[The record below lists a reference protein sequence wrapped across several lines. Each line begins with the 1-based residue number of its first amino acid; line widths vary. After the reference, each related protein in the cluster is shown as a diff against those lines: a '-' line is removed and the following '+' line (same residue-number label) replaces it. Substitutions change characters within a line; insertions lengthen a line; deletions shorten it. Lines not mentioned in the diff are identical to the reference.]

1 MIKKKPTKYRF
12 LSPLLRRGFG
22 GGISFVC
29 KVWGR
34 LLLLLMLISTS
45 ASATNHYKNF
55 KVAVYSRA
63 YETAKMG
70 DEKSLEA
77 IWDEISQQ
85 VKVDKIY
92 LETHRDLLIVDEK
105 TLLSAKKFFES
116 RGIETAGGITL
127 TVNESNNFET
137 FCYTNPEHRKKVKE
151 IVEYTA
157 RHFNELILDD
167 FFFTDCK
174 CELCIKA
181 KGNRSWTEYRLDLM
195 TKAAKELVIDPA
207 KAVNP
212 NIKVVIKYPNWYDH
226 FQGCGFNLETEP
238 KLFDGLYTGT
248 ETRDPSSN
256 QHLQPYL
263 GYEVFRYF
271 NNLKPGKN
279 GGGWVDP
286 GGMMYM
292 DRYAEQLWLTMF
304 AKAPEI
310 TLFDFRQLQRPLL
323 KTDRAAWQSTDICS
337 FNYDEMMKPIPDK
350 SDKMVQPTTIA
361 RAAGYTFE
369 TIDKF
374 LGQLGNPVGVKTYK
388 PFHSVG
394 EDFLPNYLG
403 MIGIPMDIVPVFPE
417 NEPIVFLTEQ
427 ARFDPEIVA
436 KIKKQLLAGRDIMV
450 TSGFLKAM
458 QDKGISDI
466 VELRVTDA
474 KASVKEFAAGWGS
487 HSISDRPMII
497 PQIKYITNDS
507 WEVVSAF
514 DGTNGWPIVHRG
526 DYAKGKFY
534 VLTIPDNVID
544 LYQLPM
550 DVLSKIKEI
559 LTPNMPALLEAPGYT
574 SLFIYDN
581 NAVIVES
588 FTDQSRQ
595 VRLRLAEGY
604 SKVKD
609 LVSGKEISGEK
620 KDYFQGRRQPPISKT
635 VVNLELKP
643 HSYLVLQLE
652 KE

>member
-181 KGNRSWTEYRLDLM
+181 KGTRSWTEYRLDLM

-226 FQGCGFNLETEP
+226 FQGCGFNLET
-238 KLFDGLYTGT
+238 
-248 ETRDPSSN
+248 
-256 QHLQPYL
+256 
-263 GYEVFRYF
+263 
-271 NNLKPGKN
+271 
-279 GGGWVDP
+279 
-286 GGMMYM
+286 
-292 DRYAEQLWLTMF
+292 
-304 AKAPEI
+304 
-310 TLFDFRQLQRPLL
+310 
-323 KTDRAAWQSTDICS
+323 
-337 FNYDEMMKPIPDK
+337 
-350 SDKMVQPTTIA
+350 
-361 RAAGYTFE
+361 
-369 TIDKF
+369 
-374 LGQLGNPVGVKTYK
+374 
-388 PFHSVG
+388 
-394 EDFLPNYLG
+394 
-403 MIGIPMDIVPVFPE
+403 
-417 NEPIVFLTEQ
+417 
-427 ARFDPEIVA
+427 
-436 KIKKQLLAGRDIMV
+436 
-450 TSGFLKAM
+450 
-458 QDKGISDI
+458 
-466 VELRVTDA
+466 
-474 KASVKEFAAGWGS
+474 
-487 HSISDRPMII
+487 
-497 PQIKYITNDS
+497 
-507 WEVVSAF
+507 
-514 DGTNGWPIVHRG
+514 
-526 DYAKGKFY
+526 
-534 VLTIPDNVID
+534 
-544 LYQLPM
+544 
-550 DVLSKIKEI
+550 
-559 LTPNMPALLEAPGYT
+559 
-574 SLFIYDN
+574 
-581 NAVIVES
+581 
-588 FTDQSRQ
+588 
-595 VRLRLAEGY
+595 
-604 SKVKD
+604 
-609 LVSGKEISGEK
+609 
-620 KDYFQGRRQPPISKT
+620 
-635 VVNLELKP
+635 
-643 HSYLVLQLE
+643 
-652 KE
+652 

>member
-1 MIKKKPTKYRF
+1 MNTTKKLF
-12 LSPLLRRGFG
+12 LSLAIVL
-22 GGISFVC
+22 FV
-29 KVWGR
+29 
-34 LLLLLMLISTS
+34 IPS
-45 ASATNHYKNF
+45 AIAADHYKNF

-70 DEKSLEA
+70 DDKVLEP

-85 VKVDKIY
+85 LKVDKIY
-92 LETHRDLLIVDEK
+92 LETHRDLLVVDEV
-105 TLLSAKKFFES
+105 TLLHAKKFFED

-127 TVNESNNFET
+127 TVDESNNFQT
-137 FCYTNPEHRKKVKE
+137 FCYSNPEHRKKIKE
-151 IVEYTA
+151 IVEFTA
-157 RHFNELILDD
+157 RHFDELILDD
-167 FFFTDCK
+167 FFFTNCK
-174 CELCIKA
+174 CELCVKA
-181 KGNRSWTEYRLDLM
+181 KGTKSWTDFRLDLM
-195 TKAAKELVIDPA
+195 TKAAKELIIDPA

-212 NIKVVIKYPNWYDH
+212 KIKVVVKYPNWYDH

-238 KLFDGLYTGT
+238 KLFDGIYTGT

-256 QHLQPYL
+256 QHLQQYL

-286 GGMMYM
+286 GGMMFM
-292 DRYAEQLWLTMF
+292 DRYAEQLWLTLF

-323 KTDRAAWQSTDICS
+323 KTDRAAWQSTDVCS

-350 SDKMVQPTTIA
+350 SGKMVQPTTIA

-374 LGQLGNPVGVKTYK
+374 IGQLGNPVGVKTYK

-417 NEPIVFLTEQ
+417 NEPIVLLTEQ
-427 ARFDPEIVA
+427 AKFDPEIIS
-436 KIKKQLLAGRDIMV
+436 KIKKQLNSGKDIMV

-458 QDKGISDI
+458 QDKGLNDI
-466 VELRVTDA
+466 VELRIGNE
-474 KASVKEFAAGWGS
+474 KASVREFAAGWGP
-487 HSISDRPMII
+487 HLFTDQEMII
-497 PQIKYITNDS
+497 PEIRYITNDS

-514 DGTNGWPIVHRG
+514 DQTNGWPIVHRA
-526 DYAKGKFY
+526 DYTKGKFY

-544 LYQLPM
+544 LYKLPV
-550 DVLSKIKEI
+550 DVLSRIKEI
-559 LTPNMPALLEAPGYT
+559 LTPAMPALLEASGYT
-574 SLFIYDN
+574 SLFVYDN
-581 NAVIVES
+581 NTVIVES
-588 FTDQSRQ
+588 FTNEKQQ
-595 VRLRLAEGY
+595 VKLRLAEGFT
-604 SKVKD
+604 KARD
-609 LVSGKEISGEK
+609 LLSGKEISGEK
-620 KDYFQGRRQPPISKT
+620 KDYFQGWKKPPLSKM

-652 KE
+652 K

>member
-1 MIKKKPTKYRF
+1 MKSIKNIF
-12 LSPLLRRGFG
+12 LSLAF
-22 GGISFVC
+22 
-29 KVWGR
+29 
-34 LLLLLMLISTS
+34 LMLVIPV
-45 ASATNHYKNF
+45 ALAGDHYKNF

-63 YETAKMG
+63 YETVKMG
-70 DEKSLEA
+70 DNNWIEP

-85 VKVDKIY
+85 LKVDKIY
-92 LETHRDLLIVDEK
+92 LETHRDLLVVDEA
-105 TLLSAKKFFES
+105 TLIKAKKFFES

-127 TVNESNNFET
+127 TVNEGNNFQT
-137 FCYTNPEHRKKVKE
+137 FCYSNQEHRKKIKE
-151 IVEYTA
+151 IVEFTA
-157 RHFNELILDD
+157 RHFDELILDD
-167 FFFTDCK
+167 FFFINCK
-174 CELCIKA
+174 CDLCVKA
-181 KGNRSWTEYRLDLM
+181 KGTKSWTDFRLELM
-195 TKAAKELVIDPA
+195 TKAAKELIIDPA

-212 NIKVVIKYPNWYDH
+212 KIKVVVKYPNWYDH

-248 ETRDPSSN
+248 ETRDPSGN

-263 GYEVFRYF
+263 GYLVFRYF
-271 NNLKPGKN
+271 DNLKPGKN

-286 GGMMYM
+286 GGLTFM

-310 TLFDFRQLQRPLL
+310 TLFDIRQLQRPLL
-323 KTDRAAWQSTDICS
+323 KTDRADWQNHETCS

-350 SDKMVQPTTIA
+350 NGKMVQPTTIA

-369 TIDKF
+369 SIDKF
-374 LGQLGNPVGVKTYK
+374 LGQLGNPMGVKSYK

-394 EDFLPNYLG
+394 EDFLQNYMG
-403 MIGIPMDIVPVFPE
+403 MIGVPMDIVPEFPE

-427 ARFDPEIVA
+427 AKFDPEIVA
-436 KIKKQLLAGRDIMV
+436 KIKKQLIAGKDIMV

-458 QDKGISDI
+458 QDKGLSDI

-474 KASVKEFAAGWGS
+474 KASVKEFAAAWAP
-487 HSISDRPMII
+487 HSFSDHAMII

-507 WEVVSAF
+507 WEIVSAF
-514 DGTNGWPIVHRG
+514 DGTNGWPILHRG
-526 DYAKGKFY
+526 DYSKGKFY

-544 LYQLPM
+544 LYQLPV

-574 SLFIYDN
+574 SLFVYDN
-581 NAVIVES
+581 NTVIVES
-588 FTDQSRQ
+588 FTDQTRQ
-595 VRLRLAEGY
+595 VKLRLAEGFT
-604 SKVKD
+604 KATD
-609 LVSGKEISGEK
+609 LISGKEISGEK
-620 KDYFQGRRQPPISKT
+620 KEYFQGRRQPPISKT
-635 VVNLELKP
+635 VLNLELKP

-652 KE
+652 K